1 LKNLSVVIPVFN
13 EVGTVT
19 DLIQRVAEA
28 PLPSGIGKLEIIAVN
43 DCSSDGSGE
52 VLDRLAVPRREDG
65 HSVSLVVLHHEKNR
79 GKGAALRTA
88 FARISGDIV
97 LIQDADLEYDPSDYP
112 LLLDP
117 LVAGQADV
125 VYGSRFLGGGSH
137 RVLFYWHYV
146 GNRFLTMLS
155 NAFTNINLSDMETCY
170 KVFTRDV
177 LNRLSF
183 SSNRFGFEVE
193 FTARV
198 ARLGCRIYEVG
209 ISYHGR
215 TYADGKKIGWKDG
228 MEAIWCI
235 LKFNIFDRRRNPLQ
249 K

>member
-1 LKNLSVVIPVFN
+1 MKNLSVVIPVFN
-13 EVGTVT
+13 EVGTVAN
-19 DLIQRVAEA
+19 LIQRVADA
-28 PLPSGIGKLEIIAVN
+28 PLPAGIGKLEIIAVD
-43 DCSSDGSGE
+43 DCSSDGSGD
-52 VLDRLAVPRREDG
+52 VLDQLVVPEREDG
-65 HSVSLVVLHHEKNR
+65 YSVSLVVLHHEKNR

-88 FARISGDIV
+88 FAQVSGDLI

-112 LLLDP
+112 ALLDP
-117 LVAGQADV
+117 LVTGQADV

-177 LNRLSF
+177 LDRLSF
-183 SSNRFGFEVE
+183 SSDRFGFEVE

-198 ARLGCRIYEVG
+198 SRLECRIYEVG

-228 MEAIWCI
+228 MEAVWCI
-235 LKFNIFDRRRNPLQ
+235 LKFNIFDRH
-249 K
+249 

>member
-1 LKNLSVVIPVFN
+1 MKNLSVVIPVFN
-13 EVGTVT
+13 EVGTVAN
-19 DLIQRVAEA
+19 LIQRVADA
-28 PLPSGIGKLEIIAVN
+28 PLPAGIGKLEIIAVD
-43 DCSSDGSGE
+43 DCSSDGSGD
-52 VLDRLAVPRREDG
+52 VLDQLVVPEREDG
-65 HSVSLVVLHHEKNR
+65 YSVSLVVLHHEKNR

-88 FARISGDIV
+88 FAHVSGDLI

-112 LLLDP
+112 ALLDP
-117 LVAGQADV
+117 LVTGQADV

-177 LNRLSF
+177 LDRLSF
-183 SSNRFGFEVE
+183 SSDRFGFEVE

-198 ARLGCRIYEVG
+198 SRLECRIYEVG

-228 MEAIWCI
+228 MEAVWCI
-235 LKFNIFDRRRNPLQ
+235 LKFNIFDRH
-249 K
+249 